1 MKLIIFF
8 SFFCR
13 NLLLHS
19 KNNIRK
25 DKSLDIWAN
34 LKRSKYDNLLHWA
47 CQKLKSWGVF
57 SKVEDDYISGK
68 TRVQLKGKQNFIS
81 IGHEEDIFAI
91 ISDDEKKKLFKADTK
106 NELGY
111 AHLSHID
118 F

>member
-1 MKLIIFF
+1 M
-8 SFFCR
+8 
-13 NLLLHS
+13 
-19 KNNIRK
+19 
-25 DKSLDIWAN
+25 
-34 LKRSKYDNLLHWA
+34 
-47 CQKLKSWGVF
+47 
-57 SKVEDDYISGK
+57 
-68 TRVQLKGKQNFIS
+68 QLKGKQNFIS